1 MQWLAS
7 ICVKRPVFASVLILI
22 LCVVGVAGYFKLGVD
37 RFPKV
42 DFPIITVT
50 TLLPGA
56 SPNEVES
63 EVTDLIEEAVG
74 TCSGIDELRSAS
86 SEGVSQVFVTFVL
99 EKDPDVAAQEVRDR
113 VNGVLRDLPEAI
125 ELPTVTK
132 IDPDAI
138 PIMYLSL
145 AGDKPIRDITE
156 LADKLVRRQIENAQ
170 GVGQVTIVGG
180 RERQVNIWLDPLKMR
195 SLGVTATEVQR
206 AISLQNSQIP
216 GGSVE
221 TGPRQLTLRI
231 RGRVAKV
238 DEFNQLI
245 VRQQDGRIIRIQDVA
260 RVEDGQAQA
269 ETVARRDGAATVV
282 LSVRKQSGENTLA
295 VAEAVQQRVE
305 AVRKLLPA
313 GYKLENVRDN
323 STVIKTSADAVKTH
337 LVEGSFLAAL
347 VVLFFLGN
355 VRATFIAALAIPASI
370 ISTFGLMWAQGFTL
384 NSITLLALALAVGIV
399 IDDAIVVLENI
410 VRYIEEKKRNPYQAA
425 IEATKEIGLA
435 VLATT
440 LSLIAIF
447 APVVFMGGIP
457 GRFLSS
463 FGTTMAFSIAVSLL
477 VSFTLTPSLAAR
489 MLRPHEESANG
500 KKPLLERI
508 VDVGYRPIERLYV
521 RILSFAMRFR
531 FLIVIAAV
539 VTLWSLGPLFKAV
552 PKSFLPINDEAQLL
566 ISVRAPEGTSLES
579 TDLIAERIARQVR
592 GVPGVTFTLVTIG
605 DNDQKTPNLATVY
618 ARLTDPSK
626 REESQS
632 DIIAKIRTNIIA
644 KQPKE
649 LRISVGEVPAI
660 SGGGG
665 SASSVQYVVSGPDL
679 NKLSE
684 YTANLTGRLKK
695 VPGAVDVDSTL
706 VLGKPEIVA
715 EIDRAKAGDLGVTVA
730 DVASTL
736 RLLVGGDDVS
746 TFEEH
751 GEQYDVNVRAEK
763 RFRTNEE
770 GLSAVTVPSTKLG
783 QVPLIDVVKL
793 KHEEGPAQI
802 NRYNRKRQVTLLAN
816 VQQGYGESQIL
827 AELEKAIADQHMPV
841 GYTALPQGRSR
852 ELGRVVVNFGVAFA
866 LSFVFMYLILAAQF
880 ESWLHP
886 VTILLSLPLT
896 LPFALISLLLTGQS
910 LNMFSALGVLVLFG
924 VVKKNGIL
932 QIDHT
937 NQLREGG
944 MERNQAILQAN
955 RDRLRPILMTT
966 TAFVA
971 GMIPLLLSRG
981 IGAGQSQ
988 ATAGVV
994 VGGQI
999 LSLLLTLLATPVAY
1013 SLFDDARTG
1022 LERFSTW
1029 VQKPFKRRSASD
1041 PGPAPLRPS
1050 ATPDTHN
1057 AE

>member
-22 LCVVGVAGYFKLGVD
+22 LCVVGIAGYLKLGVD

-42 DFPIITVT
+42 DFPVITVT

-56 SPNEVES
+56 NPNEVES

-86 SEGVSQVFVTFVL
+86 SEGVSQVFITFVL

-113 VNGVLRDLPEAI
+113 VNAVLRDLPDTI

-138 PIMYLSL
+138 PILYLSL
-145 AGDKPIRDITE
+145 TADKPIRDITE
-156 LADKLVRRQIENAQ
+156 IADKLVRRQIENAQ
-170 GVGQVTIVGG
+170 GVGQVTIIGG
-180 RERQVNIWLDPLKMR
+180 RKRQVNIWLDPLKMR
-195 SLGVTATEVQR
+195 SLGITANDVQR
-206 AISLQNSQIP
+206 AIAQQNAQIP
-216 GGSVE
+216 GGSIE
-221 TGPRQLTLRI
+221 TGPRDLSLRI

-238 DEFNQLI
+238 EEFNALI
-245 VRQQDGRIIRIQDVA
+245 VREIDGRIVRISDIG
-260 RVEDGQAQA
+260 RVEDGEADA
-269 ETVARRDGAATVV
+269 ETVARRDGMASVV
-282 LSVRKQSGENTLA
+282 LSVRKQPGENTLA
-295 VAEAVQQRVE
+295 VAEAVQARLE
-305 AVRKLLPA
+305 NVRKLLPA
-313 GYKLENVRDN
+313 GYKIENVRDN

-337 LVEGSFLAAL
+337 LIEGSFLAAL

-355 VRATFIAALAIPASI
+355 VRATLISALAIPTSI
-370 ISTFGLMWAQGFTL
+370 ISTFGLMWAKGFTL

-410 VRYIEEKKRNPYQAA
+410 FRFIEEKKRRPFDAA

-489 MLRPHEESANG
+489 MLKSHADDG
-500 KKPLLERI
+500 HGAKKPLLERI
-508 VDVGYRPIERLYV
+508 VDLGYRPIERAYV
-521 RILSFAMRFR
+521 RVLGFAMRWR
-531 FLIVIAAV
+531 FLIVILAFA
-539 VTLWSLGPLFKAV
+539 TLGSCVPLFKAV

-566 ISVRAPEGTSLES
+566 LSVRAPEGTSLES

-592 GVPGVTFTLVTIG
+592 ALPDVTFTLVTIG
-605 DNDQKTPNLATVY
+605 DNEQRTPNLATIYV
-618 ARLTDPSK
+618 RLLDPSK
-626 REESQS
+626 RERSQAE
-632 DIIAKIRTNIIA
+632 IIAQVREQIVA
-644 KQPKE
+644 KQSKE

-665 SASSVQYVVSGPDL
+665 STASVQYVVSGPDL

-684 YTANLTGRLKK
+684 YTNQLVTRLRK
-695 VPGAVDVDSTL
+695 VKGAVDVDSTL

-715 EIDRAKAGDLGVTVA
+715 DVDRAKAGDLGVTVA

-736 RLLVGGDDVS
+736 RLLVGGDEVS

-751 GEQYDVNVRAEK
+751 GEQYEVHMRAES
-763 RFRTNEE
+763 RFRKDEE
-770 GLSAVTVPSTKLG
+770 GLSIVAVPSSKLG

-793 KHEEGPAQI
+793 SHEEGPSQI
-802 NRYNRKRQVTLLAN
+802 NRYNRKRQVTILAN
-816 VQQGYGESQIL
+816 VANGVGESTVM
-827 AELEKAIADQHMPV
+827 AEVEKAIADLHMPV

-852 ELGRVVVNFGVAFA
+852 ELGRAASNFAIAFV

-896 LPFALISLLLTGQS
+896 LPFALLSLLLTGQS

-937 NQLREGG
+937 NQLREAGLS
-944 MERNQAILQAN
+944 RFDAIMQAN

-966 TAFVA
+966 ISFVA
-971 GMIPLLLSRG
+971 GMVPLLLSRG
-981 IGAGQSQ
+981 IGAGQSH

-994 VGGQI
+994 VGGQL

-1013 SLFDDARTG
+1013 SLFDDTREATS
-1022 LERFSTW
+1022 RFVGW
-1029 VQKPFKRRSASD
+1029 VGRGFRPGAPAAVRASQA
-1041 PGPAPLRPS
+1041 PAEPS
-1050 ATPDTHN
+1050 E

>member
-7 ICVKRPVFASVLILI
+7 ICVKRPVFASVLILL
-22 LCVVGVAGYFKLGVD
+22 LCVVGTAGYFKLGVD

-86 SEGVSQVFVTFVL
+86 SEGVSQVFITFIL
-99 EKDPDVAAQEVRDR
+99 EKNPDIAAQEVRDR
-113 VNGVLRDLPEAI
+113 VNAVLRDLPDSI

-132 IDPDAI
+132 IDPDAS

-145 AGDKPIRDITE
+145 TADKPIRDITE
-156 LADKLVRRQIENAQ
+156 LADKMVRRQIENAQ
-170 GVGQVTIVGG
+170 GVGQVTIIGG

-195 SLGVTATEVQR
+195 ALGVTAPEVQR
-206 AISLQNSQIP
+206 AIALQNSQIP
-216 GGSVE
+216 GGQVE
-221 TGPRQLTLRI
+221 TGPQQLTLRI

-238 DEFNQLI
+238 EEFNQLI
-245 VRQQDGRIIRIQDVA
+245 VRELDGRIVRIQDLA

-269 ETVARRDGAATVV
+269 QTVARRNGVATVM

-295 VAEAVQQRVE
+295 VADAVQQRVE
-305 AVRKLLPA
+305 NVRKLLPS
-313 GYKLENVRDN
+313 GYRLENVRDN
-323 STVIKTSADAVKTH
+323 STVIKVSADAVKTH
-337 LVEGSFLAAL
+337 LIEGSFLAAL

-355 VRATFIAALAIPASI
+355 IRATFIAALAIPTSI

-384 NSITLLALALAVGIV
+384 NAITLLALALAVGIV

-410 VRYIEEKKRNPYQAA
+410 FRFIEEKKRKPFDAA

-463 FGTTMAFSIAVSLL
+463 FGATMAFSIAVSLL
-477 VSFTLTPSLAAR
+477 VSFSLTPSLAAR
-489 MLRPHEESANG
+489 MLKSHEDSEDG

-521 RILSFAMRFR
+521 RVLAFSLRWR
-531 FLIVIAAV
+531 FLIVIASFA
-539 VTLWSLGPLFKAV
+539 TLGSCIPLFKAV
-552 PKSFLPINDEAQLL
+552 PKSFLPINDDAQLL

-579 TDLIAERIARQVR
+579 TDLIAERIARKTRDVQ
-592 GVPGVTFTLVTIG
+592 GVTFTMVTIG
-605 DNDQKTPNLATVY
+605 DNEQKTPNLATIYV
-618 ARLTDPSK
+618 RLTDPSARK
-626 REESQS
+626 ETQA
-632 DIIAKIRTNIIA
+632 DIIAKIRTEIVA

-649 LRISVGEVPAI
+649 LRLSVGEVPAI
-660 SGGGG
+660 TGGGG
-665 SASSVQYVVSGPDL
+665 SSAAVQYVVSGPDL
-679 NKLSE
+679 NKLTE
-684 YTANLTGRLKK
+684 YTGILVERLRHAK
-695 VPGAVDVDSTL
+695 GAVDVDSTL

-715 EIDRAKAGDLGVTVA
+715 DIDRVKAGDLGVTVT

-751 GEQYDVNVRAEK
+751 GEQYDVNLRADS

-770 GLSAVTVPSTKLG
+770 GLAAVTVPSTKLG

-793 KHEEGPAQI
+793 SHEEGPAQI

-816 VQQGYGESQIL
+816 VEKGVGESQIIT
-827 AELEKAIADQHMPV
+827 EVEKAIADLHMPI

-852 ELGRVVVNFGVAFA
+852 ELGRVASNFAIAFA

-896 LPFALISLLLTGQS
+896 LPFALLSLLLTGQT

-937 NQLREGG
+937 NQLMEAG
-944 MERNQAILQAN
+944 MPRTEAILQAN

-966 TAFVA
+966 IAFVA
-971 GMIPLLLSRG
+971 GMVPLLFSKG
-981 IGAGQSQ
+981 IGAGNSH
-988 ATAGVV
+988 ATSGVV
-994 VGGQI
+994 VGGQL

-1013 SLFDDARTG
+1013 SLFDDARLG
-1022 LERFSTW
+1022 LGRFSRW
-1029 VQKPFKRRSASD
+1029 VQRGFARSD
-1041 PGPAPLRPS
+1041 REPTTLRPGAGDPS
-1050 ATPDTHN
+1050 THN